1 MNLDLG
7 RVGLGTGPIGGL
19 YTPVEEDVARAT
31 VERALERGVRL
42 VDTAPL
48 YGYGLAERRVGAVL
62 APRPRDEYVLATKV
76 GRLMRPGGTPDPTQ
90 TADSRLTPVFDF
102 SYDGALRS
110 LEESLARLG
119 VDRVDV
125 VHIHDPDRHFDEAL
139 TGAYAALDRLRAD
152 GTIGAVGAGMNQV
165 EMLCRFAREAEV
177 DCFLVAG
184 RYTLLDQSA
193 LAELLP
199 LCEERGI
206 AVILGGVLNSGLLA
220 GGTTFNYGP
229 APPEWVERARAV
241 ERVCERHNVRLTS
254 AALQFPLAH
263 PAVRCILVGARS
275 PAELDDD
282 LDLLAAPIPPDL
294 WAELK
299 AEGLL
304 PEEVPV
310 P

>member
-1 MNLDLG
+1 VTLELG

-19 YTPVEEDVARAT
+19 YTPVEDDVAHAT
-31 VERALERGVRL
+31 IERALERGVRL

-62 APRPRDEYVLATKV
+62 APRPPVDYVVATKV

-90 TADSRLTPVFDF
+90 TADAALTPVFDY
-102 SYDGALRS
+102 SYDGTLRS
-110 LEESLARLG
+110 LEESLERLG
-119 VDRVDV
+119 LDRVDI
-125 VHIHDPDRHFDEAL
+125 VHIHDPDRHFEAAL
-139 TGAYAALDRLRAD
+139 TGAYRALDRLRRD

-165 EMLCRFAREAEV
+165 EMLARFAREADF

-184 RYTLLDQSA
+184 RYTLLDRTA

-206 AVILGGVLNSGLLA
+206 AVIVGGVLNSGLLA
-220 GGTTFNYGP
+220 GGTTFDYGP

-241 ERVCERHNVRLTS
+241 ERVCERHGVRLTA

-275 PAELDDD
+275 PAELDED
-282 LDLLAAPIPPDL
+282 LDLLAAPIPSDV

-299 AEGLL
+299 AEDLL
-304 PEEVPV
+304 PEDVPV